1 MSFKFRTSRVVG
13 IISLFAFLSFN
24 LGVAVMPDIMSRK
37 EETDW
42 VDISE
47 LKEEPEV
54 PEIIEE
60 EEEDTGSFKSET
72 VILTRSSNIK
82 NEPIEIEITS
92 SEIPEGMVAITI
104 DGQEIYVSA
113 DELYSPEEDVLT
125 TTADDLVKWA
135 FRAYYESWEYVYG
148 GCEEGYVDCSG
159 LIKSKVEV
167 CARGTEELLA
177 ESPLSGPIETIPDIP
192 GLGVYT
198 YGHVGIY
205 VGDGM
210 VIDART
216 ENSGIG
222 YDSVEYETWT
232 NWFEIK
238 GVDYSRYVN
247 SGSE

>member
-1 MSFKFRTSRVVG
+1 M
-13 IISLFAFLSFN
+13 
-24 LGVAVMPDIMSRK
+24 
-37 EETDW
+37 
-42 VDISE
+42 
-47 LKEEPEV
+47 
-54 PEIIEE
+54 EE
-60 EEEDTGSFKSET
+60 EEEDTASYQGET

-82 NEPIEIEITS
+82 NVSQEIEITTT
-92 SEIPEGMVAITI
+92 EVPEDMMVITI
-104 DGQEIYVSA
+104 DGEDIYVVA
-113 DELYSPEEDVLT
+113 NEDYTFEDDVLT

-135 FRAYYESWEYVYG
+135 YRAYYEGWEYVYG
-148 GCEEGYVDCSG
+148 GCEEGHVDCSG

-198 YGHVGIY
+198 FGHVGIY

-216 ENSGIG
+216 ENAGVG

>member
-1 MSFKFRTSRVVG
+1 MNFKLKTSRV
-13 IISLFAFLSFN
+13 ISVISVLVLLVFVLS
-24 LGVAVMPDIMSRK
+24 VAIVPGKLAEKNEI
-37 EETDW
+37 DW
-42 VDISE
+42 VDVAT
-47 LKEEPEV
+47 LNVEPEV

-60 EEEDTGSFKSET
+60 EEEDTASYQGET

-82 NEPIEIEITS
+82 SVSKEIEIAA
-92 SEIPEGMVAITI
+92 SEIPKDTMVITI
-104 DGQEIYVSA
+104 DGEDIYVVA
-113 DELYSPEEDVLT
+113 DEDYAYENDVLT

-135 FRAYYESWEYVYG
+135 FRAYYEDWEYVYG
-148 GCEEGYVDCSG
+148 GCEEGHVDCSG

-198 YGHVGIY
+198 FGHVGIY

-222 YDSVEYETWT
+222 YDTVEYETWT
-232 NWFEIK
+232 DWFEIK
-238 GVDYSRYVN
+238 GVDYSRYIN

>member
-1 MSFKFRTSRVVG
+1 MSFRLKTSRIIG
-13 IISLFAFLSFN
+13 IITVLVFLSFVIS
-24 LGVAVMPDIMSRK
+24 VAVLPGKMSRK
-37 EETDW
+37 EQIDW
-42 VDISE
+42 VNITE
-47 LKEEPEV
+47 LEAESEV

-60 EEEDTGSFKSET
+60 DEDTASYKSET
-72 VILTRSSNIK
+72 VILTRSSNII
-82 NEPIEIEITS
+82 NEPEEIEIKTA
-92 SEIPEGMVAITI
+92 EIPEGMVAITI

-113 DELYSPEEDVLT
+113 DELYSSEEDVLT

-135 FRAYYESWEYVYG
+135 FRAYYERWEYIYG
-148 GCEEGYVDCSG
+148 GCEEGHVDCSG

-192 GLGVYT
+192 GLGVYNF
-198 YGHVGIY
+198 GHVGIY

-216 ENSGIG
+216 EVSGVG
-222 YDSVEYETWT
+222 YDSIEYETWT

>member
-1 MSFKFRTSRVVG
+1 MSFRLKTSRVVG
-13 IISLFAFLSFN
+13 IISLLIFLSFV
-24 LGVAVMPDIMSRK
+24 LSVAILPGTTAKKNEV
-37 EETDW
+37 EW
-42 VDISE
+42 VDIAE
-47 LKEEPEV
+47 LNVEPKV
-54 PEIIEE
+54 PEITEE
-60 EEEDTGSFKSET
+60 EEEESESYQSET

-82 NEPIEIEITS
+82 NEPEEIEVTVTD
-92 SEIPEGMVAITI
+92 IPEGMVALTI
-104 DGQEIYVSA
+104 DGQVVYI
-113 DELYSPEEDVLT
+113 PEEEMYSSEEDILT
-125 TTADDLVKWA
+125 TSADDLVKWA
-135 FRAYYESWEYVYG
+135 YRAYYESWQYVYG

-216 ENSGIG
+216 ENAGVG

-238 GVDYSRYVN
+238 GVDYSRYIN

>member
-1 MSFKFRTSRVVG
+1 MNFRLKTSRV
-13 IISLFAFLSFN
+13 ISIAAVLVFLLSVLSVSILPN
-24 LGVAVMPDIMSRK
+24 IAGKKNEVEWIDVA
-37 EETDW
+37 
-42 VDISE
+42 E
-47 LKEEPEV
+47 LREEPEV

-60 EEEDTGSFKSET
+60 EEEEFASAQSET

-82 NEPIEIEITS
+82 NEPVEIEISTPD
-92 SEIPEGMVAITI
+92 IPEGMVVITI
-104 DGQEIYVSA
+104 DGRDI
-113 DELYSPEEDVLT
+113 LIPEEENYSSEDDILT
-125 TTADDLVKWA
+125 TSADDLVKWA
-135 FRAYYESWEYVYG
+135 FRAYYEDWEYVYG
-148 GCEEGYVDCSG
+148 GCEEGRVDCSG

-192 GLGVYT
+192 GLGVYNF
-198 YGHVGIY
+198 GHVGIY

-222 YDSVEYETWT
+222 YDSVEYEAWT

>member
-1 MSFKFRTSRVVG
+1 MNFRLKTSRVIG
-13 IISLFAFLSFN
+13 IITVLIFLLFV
-24 LGVAVMPDIMSRK
+24 LGVAILPGKSAEK
-37 EETDW
+37 EKIEW
-42 VDISE
+42 VDVAT
-47 LKEEPEV
+47 LNVEPKV

-60 EEEDTGSFKSET
+60 EEEVNTSYQGET

-82 NEPIEIEITS
+82 NEPVEIEISTP
-92 SEIPEGMVAITI
+92 EIPEGMVVITI
-104 DGQEIYVSA
+104 DGQDI
-113 DELYSPEEDVLT
+113 LIPEEETYSSEDNVLT
-125 TTADDLVKWA
+125 TSADDLVKWA
-135 FRAYYESWEYVYG
+135 FRAYYEDWEYVYG
-148 GCEEGYVDCSG
+148 GCEEGRVDCSG

-198 YGHVGIY
+198 FGHVGIY